1 VQAGAGLIFDVMRE
15 FDPQNLL
22 LVQSE
27 REVFERQFEG
37 GRLAATLERLERGPW
52 LVTRPPRP
60 TPLALPLV
68 ADRLGTT
75 LSTEGVLAR
84 LQAIMRGDADR

>member
-1 VQAGAGLIFDVMRE
+1 
-15 FDPQNLL
+15 
-22 LVQSE
+22 
-27 REVFERQFEG
+27 
-37 GRLAATLERLERGPW
+37 
-52 LVTRPPRP
+52 
-60 TPLALPLV
+60 LV